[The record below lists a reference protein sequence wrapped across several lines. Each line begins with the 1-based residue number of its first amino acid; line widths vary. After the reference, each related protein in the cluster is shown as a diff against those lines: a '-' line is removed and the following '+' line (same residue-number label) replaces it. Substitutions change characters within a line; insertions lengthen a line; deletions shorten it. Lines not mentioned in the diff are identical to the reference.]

1 MNIDFNEVMD
11 QLAKAF
17 NVTVDKLYPILYR
30 QAIIDGIFSL
40 MWAVFFTVAITVF
53 IKTLFYISKK
63 QREEHE
69 EHGWRASG
77 DWDWSEGRQIVV
89 IIVGAFTTLMGVI
102 LIPISLYDALT
113 AFFNTEYYMIKE
125 ILKQVK

>member
-40 MWAVFFTVAITVF
+40 MWAIVFVAAIVVF
-53 IKTLFYISKK
+53 VKTLFYISKK
-63 QREEHE
+63 QREPDED
-69 EHGWRASG
+69 GWFSG
-77 DWDWSEGRQIVV
+77 DWDWSEGRQIVI
-89 IIVGAFTTLMGVI
+89 IIVGAFTTLMGII